1 MEAFVVNFLN
11 NTVRKPVKIFQ
22 TDPKL
27 WFVNNWPSWA
37 SLVVNCVAG
46 DISLDINLKRGV
58 DAVHEIRSA
67 L

>member
-1 MEAFVVNFLN
+1 MEAFVENLSN

-22 TDPKL
+22 TDRKI

-37 SLVVNCVAG
+37 NLVVNCVAG

-58 DAVHEIRSA
+58 DAVHGIRSA